1 MLNHFIFA
9 FLSNT
14 QFISLA
20 MLLKNILGFSKPIL
34 SKVNDVKSNKSALA
48 RLKLTVTD
56 TSQLIIVRVT

>member
-1 MLNHFIFA
+1 
-9 FLSNT
+9 
-14 QFISLA
+14 